1 MELALARKRKSPEN
15 ECNLYKKKEIP
26 FSVYQQIKPWLHLGD
41 ENFVLS
47 VLTEQ

>member
-1 MELALARKRKSPEN
+1 MELLLARKMNFPEN
-15 ECNLYKKKEIP
+15 ARNLHKKKKFL

>member
-1 MELALARKRKSPEN
+1 MELLLARKRNFPEN
-15 ECNLYKKKEIP
+15 ARNLHKKKKLL

-47 VLTEQ
+47 VLT

>member
-1 MELALARKRKSPEN
+1 MELVLARKRNFPEN
-15 ECNLYKKKEIP
+15 ECNLHKKKKFL

-47 VLTEQ
+47 VLT